1 MKPSRI
7 IVLIGML
14 AFLGG
19 KLQAQVLDEPL
30 VKITPTANPHIL
42 KVIYGAETFG
52 PLNVKFITR
61 SGVVGSDKIE
71 VGSYPTG
78 ISKRYDFKYINE
90 SDFWI
95 EVTSPQM
102 SVTYRISPLRNG
114 GFTPY
119 LEKATYYQAVVRRNN

>member
-19 KLQAQVLDEPL
+19 TLQAQALDESL
-30 VKITPTANPHIL
+30 VKITPTANPHVL

-52 PLNVKFITR
+52 PLDVKFIANG
-61 SGVVGSDKIE
+61 GVVGSDKIE

-78 ISKRYDFKYINE
+78 ISKRYDFKNINE

-114 GFTPY
+114 GFTPH